1 MKTMDSY
8 FKDEVIKDEE
18 LTFSEK
24 ILSIKRVDQPGKKAL
39 AGDIIVAYVDLSMAT
54 DGTGPLAIKVF
65 NEMKAEKI
73 WDPEKIVLNIDHTF
87 PPSSEQIANLHKLMR
102 EFSIK
107 YKIPL
112 QEGNICHQYLL
123 ERYVVPGMLIA
134 GADSHTTTHGALGA
148 FAIGVGSSE
157 AAAIWVSG
165 EIWLKVPKTIKIV
178 FEGELPKGVF
188 AKDLALEVVKKLGA
202 NGANY
207 KAIEYSG
214 QVIQELSISSRAT
227 LTNMAAEAGAKAAI
241 VEADKKTLSYLKTVG
256 RKPMILINSGEKAEY
271 EKVLNIN
278 VDEISPRVAV
288 PHKVDNVKS
297 IEEVEG
303 IPINQAFLGSCT
315 NGRLED
321 LEVAAEIV
329 KGRKVKENVRFIV
342 TPASKT
348 VFNEALKNGILE
360 VLMESGAI
368 ITNPT
373 CGACVGT
380 HLGVLGDNEVCISSS
395 NRNFIGRMGSKTS
408 KVYLASPATVAA
420 SAIEGVITDP
430 RRFL

>member
-1 MKTMDSY
+1 MDQ
-8 FKDEVIKDEE
+8 FKDEVSKDES

-39 AGDIIVAYVDLSMAT
+39 AGDIIVASVDLSMAT

-65 NEMKAEKI
+65 NEMNAEKV
-73 WDPEKIVLNIDHTF
+73 WKPEKIILNIDHTF
-87 PPSSEQIANLHKLMR
+87 PSSSEQIANLHKLMR

-107 YKIPL
+107 HKIPL
-112 QEGNICHQYLL
+112 QEGSICHQYLL
-123 ERYVVPGMLIA
+123 EKYVAPGMLIA

-148 FAIGVGSSE
+148 FAIGIGSSE
-157 AAAIWVSG
+157 AAAVWASG

-178 FEGELPKGVF
+178 FEGNLPKGVF
-188 AKDLALEVVKKLGA
+188 AKDLALEVVKMLGSS
-202 NGANY
+202 GANY

-214 QVIQELSISSRAT
+214 SLIHELSISSRAT

-241 VEADKKTLSYLKTVG
+241 IEADKKTLAYLKSTE
-256 RKPMILINSGEKAEY
+256 RKAMLLINSGKEAEY
-271 EKVLNIN
+271 EKILNIN
-278 VDEISPRVAV
+278 VNNLTPRVAA
-288 PHKVDNVKS
+288 PYKVDNVKS

-329 KGRKVKENVRFIV
+329 KGKKVKEGVRFIV

-360 VLMESGAI
+360 VLMEAGAI

-380 HLGVLGDNEVCISSS
+380 HLGVLGNEEVCISSS

-420 SAIEGVITDP
+420 SAIEGAITDP

>member
-1 MKTMDSY
+1 MSSH
-8 FKDEVIKDEE
+8 FRDEIIKDKG

-24 ILSIKRVDQPGKKAL
+24 ILSIKRVDSPGVRAL
-39 AGDIIVAYVDLSMAT
+39 AEDIIVASVDLSMAT

-65 NEMKAEKI
+65 NEMNAEKV
-73 WDPEKIVLNIDHTF
+73 WDSNKIVLNIDHTF

-107 YKIPL
+107 YRIPL

-148 FAIGVGSSE
+148 FAIGIGSSE
-157 AAAIWVSG
+157 AAAVWASG
-165 EIWLKVPKTIKIV
+165 EIWLKVPKTIKII
-178 FEGELPKGVF
+178 FEGKLPKGVF

-214 QVIQELSISSRAT
+214 ELIQELSISSRAT

-241 VEADKKTLSYLKTVG
+241 IEADKKTLNYLKSTE
-256 RKPMILINSGEKAEY
+256 RKPMLLITSGKEADY
-271 EKVLNIN
+271 EKILSIN
-278 VDEISPRVAV
+278 VEELSPRVAV
-288 PHKVDNVKS
+288 PHKVDNVKP

-303 IPINQAFLGSCT
+303 TPINQAFLGSCT

-321 LEVAAEIV
+321 LEAAAEIL

-360 VLMESGAI
+360 VLMEAGAI

-380 HLGVLGDNEVCISSS
+380 HLGVLGDEEVCISSS

>member
-1 MKTMDSY
+1 MDKA
-8 FKDEVIKDEE
+8 FKDEIIKDEG

-24 ILSIKRVDQPGKKAL
+24 ILSIKRVDEAGKKAL
-39 AGDIIVAYVDLSMAT
+39 AGDIIVASVDLSMAT

-65 NEMKAEKI
+65 NEMNAKNVWNPK
-73 WDPEKIVLNIDHTF
+73 KIVLNIDHTF
-87 PPSSEQIANLHKLMR
+87 PPSSEQIANLHKLMK

-107 YKIPL
+107 HKIPI
-112 QEGNICHQYLL
+112 QEGSICHQYLL
-123 ERYVVPGMLIA
+123 EHYVAPGMLIA

-157 AAAIWVSG
+157 AAAVWISG
-165 EIWLKVPKTIKIV
+165 EIWLKVPKTIKVV

-202 NGANY
+202 SGANY

-214 QVIQELSISSRAT
+214 ILMHELSIASRAT

-241 VEADKKTLSYLKTVG
+241 IEADKKTLSYISSFG
-256 RKPMILINSGEKAEY
+256 RKSMVLINSGKEAEY
-271 EKVLNIN
+271 EKKLNIN
-278 VDEISPRVAV
+278 VEELTPRVAA

-303 IPINQAFLGSCT
+303 EPINQAFLGSCT

-321 LEVAAEIV
+321 LEVAAEIL
-329 KGRKVKENVRFIV
+329 KEKKVKEGVKFIV
-342 TPASKT
+342 TPASRM
-348 VFNEALKNGILE
+348 VFSEALKNGVLE
-360 VLMESGAI
+360 ILMEAGAI

-380 HLGVLGDNEVCISSS
+380 HLGVLSDGEVCISSS
-395 NRNFIGRMGSKTS
+395 NRNFIGRMGSRNS